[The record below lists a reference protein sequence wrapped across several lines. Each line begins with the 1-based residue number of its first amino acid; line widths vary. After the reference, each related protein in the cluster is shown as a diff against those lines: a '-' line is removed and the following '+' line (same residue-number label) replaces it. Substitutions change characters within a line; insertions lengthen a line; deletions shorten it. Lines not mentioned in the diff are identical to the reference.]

1 MIKRSGNGK
10 GRIDNYRRMRLS
22 FYMFPDQQSDRGMKI
37 TRVDYSLRQSLLIS
51 SRVFPFVS
59 GTSFHTKI
67 AARIQ
72 IAP

>member
-10 GRIDNYRRMRLS
+10 GASTNIVECALLYVFLDKH
-22 FYMFPDQQSDRGMKI
+22 SDRGIKI

-72 IAP
+72 ITP